1 MLSPV
6 SAVSA
11 ADISFQTSSSRQET
25 TPPVSIQPPVLKT
38 EPDAANISTSA
49 NIRAVSGELQLSQNA
64 GVLAETLGKLMN
76 IARMDGEPTDAYVNR
91 LVASMQSLPADQKA
105 MLEKE
110 LGSILKGVTLSVLAD
125 ALKNSAGPDAARLAI
140 MFELARST
148 NTARGTRNVSSYL
161 QDILPQ
167 SRAMPPL
174 STSVLPAS
182 ALADDKPQA
191 VAGGA
196 TGQQPVKQTAT
207 RLPEPANN
215 AALKQSAEPSLSNT
229 GAATR
234 PVPQQS
240 ASGQVAASVMT
251 KSPSSIAEIALPVPG
266 TILAGEHDTPEQ
278 VTKPILAIKQETPAT
293 NVSANPDADL
303 QNADTGSR
311 SSIASPTP
319 QDGRQNLP
327 AIINQFS
334 GASAKDMEKLLL
346 AVLLGKLP
354 ASAETTMAAALALS
368 TPETNAEPITKSPL
382 PPTAGHAKPETTA
395 EETALSNS
403 RPEMLAAQKAALTA
417 DLKTAIAEHPTLFAA
432 IAAVVTKEG
441 IPLPFVQYPA
451 AKDEQESDAPP
462 RGRWPSSGDGSEQE
476 EEGGESPQDDSA
488 EEERVA
494 ANDENVDRSLSEGA
508 NEDGRTGNAESYYLK
523 MSSFS

>member
-25 TPPVSIQPPVLKT
+25 TPPVSTQPLVLKT

-91 LVASMQSLPADQKA
+91 LVATMQSLPADQKA

-110 LGSILKGVTLSVLAD
+110 LGNILKGVTLSVLAD

-140 MFELARST
+140 MFELARSS

-167 SRAMPPL
+167 SRAMPPP
-174 STSVLPAS
+174 STAVLPAS
-182 ALADDKPQA
+182 VPADDKPKPMAGEEASQQA
-191 VAGGA
+191 V
-196 TGQQPVKQTAT
+196 KQAAT

-215 AALKQSAEPSLSNT
+215 TALRQSAEPSLSNT
-229 GAATR
+229 GATAH
-234 PVPQQS
+234 PLPQQS
-240 ASGQVAASVMT
+240 ASVQGTASVMT
-251 KSPSSIAEIALPVPG
+251 KPPSSIAEIALPIPG
-266 TILAGEHDTPEQ
+266 SILAGEHDTPER
-278 VTKPILAIKQETPAT
+278 VIRPISAIRQETPAT
-293 NVSANPDADL
+293 TVSAEL
-303 QNADTGSR
+303 QNADAGSR
-311 SSIASPTP
+311 SPIASPAP

-382 PPTAGHAKPETTA
+382 PPIAGHAKAEPTA

-476 EEGGESPQDDSA
+476 EESGQSPHDDSGQ
-488 EEERVA
+488 EERAA
-494 ANDENVDRSLSEGA
+494 ANDQNVDHSLSEGA